1 MFAVL
6 EELPVLQDALI
17 GATLGTLVGNTVAVR
32 RERRYK
38 GAKRDLVVLRWAWV
52 GTGFA
57 LALHVWS
64 A

>member
-38 GAKRDLVVLRWAWV
+38 GAE
-52 GTGFA
+52 T
-57 LALHVWS
+57 
-64 A
+64 